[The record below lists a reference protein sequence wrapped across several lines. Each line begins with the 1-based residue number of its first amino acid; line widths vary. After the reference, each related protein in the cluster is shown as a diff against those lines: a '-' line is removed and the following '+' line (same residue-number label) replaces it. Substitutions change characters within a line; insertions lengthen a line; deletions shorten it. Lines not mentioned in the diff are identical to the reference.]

1 MMSGTQTGTQ
11 FRQNGG
17 HQDRRHKINTTA
29 GTKREWGVGAGGRA
43 QGGHD
48 GGDQDRGHK
57 IDMMAGTQRGEGDTR
72 WT

>member
-11 FRQNGG
+11 FRHNGG
-17 HQDRRHKINTTA
+17 HQDRRHKINMTA
-29 GTKREWGVGAGGRA
+29 GIERGVGAGGRA

-57 IDMMAGTQRGEGDTR
+57 INMMAVT
-72 WT
+72 